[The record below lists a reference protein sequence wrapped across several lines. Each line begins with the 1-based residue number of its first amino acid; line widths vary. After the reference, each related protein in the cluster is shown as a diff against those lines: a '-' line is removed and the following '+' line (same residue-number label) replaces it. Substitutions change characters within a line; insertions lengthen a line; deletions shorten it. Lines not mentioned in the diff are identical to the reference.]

1 MTWPDQLSVIVT
13 AKDIDL
19 GRARDCKACPV
30 ALAASRAAGARAS
43 VYGGY
48 IRFTLED
55 EKGRIADGAI
65 YGLPFHIGA
74 AIRRYDM
81 NYDNETL
88 AGPPGQMRPMAFIAP
103 RIA

>member
-43 VYGGY
+43 
-48 IRFTLED
+48 R
-55 EKGRIADGAI
+55 
-65 YGLPFHIGA
+65 
-74 AIRRYDM
+74 
-81 NYDNETL
+81 
-88 AGPPGQMRPMAFIAP
+88 
-103 RIA
+103 